1 MSTIGATPTTT
12 ASAIEAASTR
22 TAGKTDEKA
31 LSASEMGDRFLKL
44 LVTQLKNQDPL
55 NPMDNAQ
62 LTSQMAQINTVSG
75 IEKLNESVKGLGSQ
89 FLQAQAVQGA
99 AMIGRQAWVEGNQL
113 VATAGV
119 ARGGFELPVNAS
131 SVKVEVVGPGER
143 VLDTVDLRAQGAGRG
158 SFEWRVPSGTD
169 PAALSFRVVAK
180 AGTSAVAATSYS
192 IDTVNSVS
200 TGPAGLT
207 VGLARLGET
216 EFSKVKAVAG
226 ATDRPAS

>member
-1 MSTIGATPTTT
+1 MSTIGATSTT
-12 ASAIEAASTR
+12 ASAAEAASTR
-22 TAGKTDEKA
+22 AAGQTDAKA

-99 AMIGRQAWVEGNQL
+99 AMIGRQAWVEGDRL
-113 VATAGV
+113 VASGGV
-119 ARGGFELPVNAS
+119 ARGGFELAASAS
-131 SVKVEVVGPGER
+131 SVKVEVVGPGGR
-143 VLDTVDLRAQGAGRG
+143 VLDTVDLRSQPAGRG
-158 SFEWRVPSGTD
+158 SFQWNVPSGVD
-169 PAALSFRVVAK
+169 PASLSFRVAAK
-180 AGTSAVAATSYS
+180 AGTAAVGAASYS
-192 IDTVNSVS
+192 IDTVSSVS
-200 TGPAGLT
+200 TGPSGLT
-207 VGLARLGET
+207 VGLARLGEI

-226 ATDRPAS
+226 SDRPAS

>member
-1 MSTIGATPTTT
+1 MSTIGATT
-12 ASAIEAASTR
+12 SAGSEAASVTA
-22 TAGKTDEKA
+22 AGKTTEKA

-75 IEKLNESVKGLGSQ
+75 IEKLNESVKSLGGQ

-99 AMIGRQAWVEGNQL
+99 AMIGRQAWVEGNRL
-113 VATAGV
+113 MASGGV
-119 ARGGFELPVNAS
+119 ARGGFELSASAS
-131 SVKVEVVGPGER
+131 SLKVEVVGPGER
-143 VLDTVDLRAQGAGRG
+143 VLDTVDLRAQPAGRG
-158 SFEWRVPSGTD
+158 SFQWNVPSGVD
-169 PAALSFRVVAK
+169 PASLSFRLVAK
-180 AGTSAVAATSYS
+180 AGTAAVGATSYS
-192 IDTVNSVS
+192 IDTVSSVS
-200 TGPAGLT
+200 TGPNGLT

-226 ATDRPAS
+226 SDRPAS

>member
-1 MSTIGATPTTT
+1 MSTIGATSP
-12 ASAIEAASTR
+12 AAAGEAASAR
-22 TAGKTDEKA
+22 TAGKTTEKA

-99 AMIGRQAWVEGNQL
+99 AMIGRQAWVEGDRL
-113 VATAGV
+113 VASAGV
-119 ARGGFELPVNAS
+119 ARGGFELAASAS
-131 SVKVEVVGPGER
+131 SVKVEVVGPGNR
-143 VLDTVDLRAQGAGRG
+143 VLDTVDLRAQPAGRG
-158 SFEWRVPSGTD
+158 SFQWNVPSGVD
-169 PAALSFRVVAK
+169 PASLSFRMVAK
-180 AGTSAVAATSYS
+180 AGTAAVGATSYS
-192 IDTVNSVS
+192 IDTVSSVS
-200 TGPAGLT
+200 TGPNGLT

-216 EFSKVKAVAG
+216 EFSRVKAVAG
-226 ATDRPAS
+226 SDRPAS

>member
-1 MSTIGATPTTT
+1 MSTIGATT
-12 ASAIEAASTR
+12 AAGSEAASVTA
-22 TAGKTDEKA
+22 AGKTTEKA

-75 IEKLNESVKGLGSQ
+75 IEKLNESVKSLSGQ
-89 FLQAQAVQGA
+89 HLQAQAVQGA
-99 AMIGRQAWVEGNQL
+99 AMIGRQAWVEGDRL
-113 VATAGV
+113 VAAGGV
-119 ARGGFELPVNAS
+119 ARGGFELSASAS
-131 SVKVEVVGPGER
+131 SVKIEVVGPGER

-158 SFEWRVPSGTD
+158 SFQWNVPSSVD
-169 PAALSFRVVAK
+169 PATLSFRVVAK
-180 AGTSAVAATSYS
+180 AGTAAVGATSYS
-192 IDTVNSVS
+192 IDTVSSVS
-200 TGPAGLT
+200 TGPNGLT

-226 ATDRPAS
+226 SDRPAS